1 MSVLHEVEEQMA
13 KLPEDDDGFLF
24 DGILDALS
32 DDDARL
38 YHEEVKY
45 ALDLQRDFGKEPDFE
60 EQLE

>member
-1 MSVLHEVEEQMA
+1 MA

-32 DDDARL
+32 DYDARL